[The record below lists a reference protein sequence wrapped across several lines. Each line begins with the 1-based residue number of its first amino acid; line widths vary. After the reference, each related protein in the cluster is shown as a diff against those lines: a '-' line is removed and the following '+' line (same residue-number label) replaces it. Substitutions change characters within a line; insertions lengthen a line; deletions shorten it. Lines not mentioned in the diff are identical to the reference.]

1 MIRLRSCTRS
11 AFLAAAIGCSTLF
24 PAVSLAEAADT
35 FAPAPATQPEA
46 LSVRSL
52 LDTVALGPAATYAQ
66 LGLQAGAAVQTFYSQ
81 RNFAAAWTQPGSGW
95 NAAARQ
101 ALTLL
106 RRAPEFGLD
115 PGTYAW
121 SDLLALPDSLGRATT
136 MAGSLPGFELRLTDA
151 LLRYAIHLRHGR
163 LQPGTL
169 TRTILTAAS
178 TQQAAERLR
187 AALGDS
193 AFGPEFLRC
202 QPSSQAYTQL
212 QQAWSARLS
221 QSTDSL
227 QPNRGN
233 AADFRRVSLNLERLR
248 WEAAQS
254 DTLEA
259 EYALVNIPAY
269 TLQIIKNGQVVQS
282 HRVVVGKSQTPTP
295 SLDSHINVFITA
307 PDWRVPYSIAA
318 NEILPELQNDPSFLA
333 DNHYR
338 LFDYRNR
345 PVNPWRVRWS
355 RITPETFPYTIR
367 QTPGRHNALGS
378 IVFYFANEHAIY
390 VHDTPAKSLFRQPQ
404 RARSHGCIRLEK
416 PLEFAAYLLKRE
428 NQQAALPDMRRSIAR
443 QEKCRYDLT
452 QGLPIRVRYFTC
464 EARNGRLYFYQ
475 DVYCQD
481 EQLAAAVVAP

>member
-1 MIRLRSCTRS
+1 MVRLRSCTRS
-11 AFLAAAIGCSTLF
+11 ALLAAALACCALF
-24 PAVSLAEAADT
+24 PAVSLAKAADD
-35 FAPAPATQPEA
+35 FFSAPATQPEV

-81 RNFAAAWTQPGSGW
+81 RNFSAAWTQPEMGW
-95 NAAARQ
+95 NEAARQ

-115 PGTYAW
+115 PDTYAW

-151 LLRYAIHLRHGR
+151 LLRYATHLRHGR
-163 LQPGTL
+163 LLPGSL
-169 TRTILTAAS
+169 TRIELTPTS
-178 TQQAAERLR
+178 TLQAAERLQT
-187 AALGDS
+187 ALG
-193 AFGPEFLRC
+193 AGTFGPEFLRC
-202 QPSSQAYTQL
+202 QPSTQAYTQL
-212 QQAWSARLS
+212 QQAWSARLT
-221 QSTDSL
+221 QLTDSL
-227 QPNRGN
+227 QPNWGN
-233 AADFRRVSLNLERLR
+233 AADFRRVALNLERLR
-248 WEAAQS
+248 WEAAQP
-254 DTLEA
+254 DTA

-269 TLQIIKNGQVVQS
+269 TLQVIKDGHVVQA

-318 NEILPELQNDPSFLA
+318 HEILPELQNDPSFLA

-345 PVNPWRVRWS
+345 PVNPWQVRWS

-416 PLEFAAYLLKRE
+416 PLELAAYLLQRE
-428 NQQAALPDMRRSIAR
+428 NQQAALPSMRRSIAH
-443 QEKCRYDLT
+443 QEKCRYDLAR
-452 QGLPIRVRYFTC
+452 GLPIRVRYFTC
-464 EARNGRLYFYQ
+464 EARNGHLYFYQ

-481 EQLAAAVVAP
+481 EQLAAALVAP